1 MCSNVRLQMKE
12 NTSHLE
18 EIYFVANFKQPHLPL
33 KEKAAWVA
41 DNTRDVAGLDLVEG

>member
-1 MCSNVRLQMKE
+1 MGHEVEVPMVKVPGSAGEWVDQE
-12 NTSHLE
+12 TGFPS
-18 EIYFVANFKQPHLPL
+18 L